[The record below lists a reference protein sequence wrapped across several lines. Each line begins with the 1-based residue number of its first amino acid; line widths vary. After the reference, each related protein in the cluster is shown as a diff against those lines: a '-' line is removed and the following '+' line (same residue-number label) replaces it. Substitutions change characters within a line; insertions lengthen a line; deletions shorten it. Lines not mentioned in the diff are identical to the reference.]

1 MQLRPKRW
9 YRICVFFKQK
19 HKTAQF
25 CFLWIKSTLCFFSLF
40 SSDDKKDQH
49 IFFFTSVFANSKN
62 HHPLFRFI
70 SSKRRVSFKQRFA
83 IPKHAYV
90 FWELFTVLVAFFY
103 PQNVCLVVPWTD
115 VIMRQ
120 NTAHLE
126 NRKACKNFD
135 LALHHSQFLQTWRVC
150 FALLKQHLQYNVRI
164 RWDWWGG
171 SLVKLDQS
179 WYW

>member
-25 CFLWIKSTLCFFSLF
+25 CFCGLNQRFAFFHFFLPMIKKINT
-40 SSDDKKDQH
+40 
-49 IFFFTSVFANSKN
+49 FFFTSVFTNSKN
-62 HHPLFRFI
+62 HHPLFRLI
-70 SSKRRVSFKQRFA
+70 SSKRRVSFKHRFA
-83 IPKHAYV
+83 MPKHAYF
-90 FWELFTVLVAFFY
+90 FWELFTVLVAFSY

-115 VIMRQ
+115 VIIRQ
-120 NTAHLE
+120 NTVHLE
-126 NRKACKNFD
+126 NRKACKNVD
-135 LALHHSQFLQTWRVC
+135 IALHHSQSWQTWRVC
-150 FALLKQHLQYNVRI
+150 FALLKQHLQHNVKI